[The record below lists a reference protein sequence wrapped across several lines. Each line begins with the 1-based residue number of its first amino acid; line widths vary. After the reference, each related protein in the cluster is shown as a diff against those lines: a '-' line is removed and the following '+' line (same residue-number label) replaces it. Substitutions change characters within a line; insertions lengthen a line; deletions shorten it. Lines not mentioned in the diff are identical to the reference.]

1 MAAFMRGL
9 SCAKPLLVLLIVLI
23 LGFQTLSRAGRDS
36 KRSAP
41 AENAAA
47 AGETLTYDHVHFG
60 VPDQAKAVEWYTK
73 YMGGKP
79 GPAGEPNERLLFEK
93 TRFIFMK
100 TDNPKPSAG
109 SAVDHIGISFA
120 NLDEKMKE
128 FQAAGIKIVTPVR
141 EVPGLFKLGFIED
154 PWGTKIEVLQDPETL
169 GFHHV
174 HLRSPDPNATL
185 QWYLDKFGGDRT
197 KLKGQL
203 DALRYGDVW
212 ILAQKGDA
220 VPSEGH
226 SIDHIGFRTAMDL
239 NAKAR
244 ELKADGVKF
253 TTDPQPIRDIHISF
267 LEGPEQIKI
276 ELLQR

>member
-1 MAAFMRGL
+1 MPKFMRWL
-9 SCAKPLLVLLIVLI
+9 SSARPLIVLFI
-23 LGFQTLSRAGRDS
+23 VLIFGLKTFSRAGRES
-36 KRSAP
+36 GGSVPPK
-41 AENAAA
+41 NASVAS
-47 AGETLTYDHVHFG
+47 ETLTYDHVHFG

-79 GPAGEPNERLLFEK
+79 GPAGEPNERLLFGK

-141 EVPGLFKLGFIED
+141 DVPGLFKLGFIED

-174 HLRSPDPNATL
+174 HLRSLDPNDTF
-185 QWYLDKFGGDRT
+185 QWYLDKFGGERT

-203 DALRYGDVW
+203 DALKYGDVW

-220 VPSEGH
+220 TPSEGH
-226 SIDHIGFRTAMDL
+226 SIDHIGFRTTDL
-239 NAKAR
+239 NKKAR
-244 ELKADGVKF
+244 ELKAEGVKF
-253 TTDPQPIRDIHISF
+253 TMDPQPIRDIHISF

>member
-1 MAAFMRGL
+1 MPKFMRGL
-9 SCAKPLLVLLIVLI
+9 CDAKPLLVLLIVLI
-23 LGFQTLSRAGRDS
+23 LGFQTLSRAGLES
-36 KRSAP
+36 KGDAPRENGAVSA
-41 AENAAA
+41 
-47 AGETLTYDHVHFG
+47 ETLTYDHVHFG
-60 VPDQAKAVEWYTK
+60 VPDQAKAVEWYSK

-79 GPAGEPNERLLFEK
+79 GPEGEPNERLLFGK

-174 HLRSPDPNATL
+174 HLRSPDPNATF
-185 QWYLDKFGGDRT
+185 QWYLDKFGGERT

-203 DALRYGDVW
+203 DALKYGNVW

-220 VPSEGH
+220 TPSEGH
-226 SIDHIGFRTAMDL
+226 SIDHIGFRTTDL
-239 NAKAR
+239 NAKAGD
-244 ELKADGVKF
+244 LKAEGVKF
-253 TTDPQPIRDIHISF
+253 TTDPQPIRNIHISF